1 MRKIKSEKYTMRKLL
16 AWIWQASRGA
26 RPQIVL
32 STLIGIVSV
41 TCSLFFVF
49 LSKETIDI
57 ATGERSGNLWNYGL
71 GMAMLMLTELLLH
84 AADNWI
90 ANTLSAKMQN
100 RLRTRLFGQLMQ
112 SSWQG
117 KERHHSG
124 DVLNRLVQDLGTI
137 VSVITSTFPFV
148 IITLVQF
155 VASFCFLFSMDR
167 VLAVMLVLIL
177 PIFAL
182 LSRIYVQRMRGMNK
196 AVRESDS
203 RIHAVMQESLQHKV
217 VVKTLE
223 QGNDMIHKLG
233 ALQERLY
240 GEVVAR
246 TRFSVLS
253 RSLVSMGFSF
263 GYLTALLWGVFRIQG
278 GVITFGVMTAFL
290 QLVGRIQRPLS
301 DLSRLIPT
309 LVGALTSAE
318 RLIELEELPLEVS
331 GEPIRMKGA
340 AGIRM
345 QNVSFRYADGSK
357 MVLDGVSVDFP
368 PGSMTAILGETGAGK
383 TTLIRLIL
391 SLVSPTKGRVTIYD
405 CEREVEVSPLVRTNL
420 VYVPQGNTLFSGTI
434 RENLLLGR
442 SDATEE
448 ELWGV
453 LRMACAD
460 FVERLPDQLDTS
472 CSEQGGGLSE
482 GQAQRIAIA
491 RSLLRSGTVLLLDE
505 ATSALDPNTERQLLQ
520 NIATTQKGKTVI
532 FITHRTSVL
541 EYCDNVVRID
551 EQ

>member
-1 MRKIKSEKYTMRKLL
+1 MRKLL

-41 TCSLFFVF
+41 SCSLFFVF

-57 ATGERSGNLWNYGL
+57 TTGERSGNLWNYGL

-177 PIFAL
+177 PLFAL

-391 SLVSPTKGRVTIYD
+391 SLVSPTKGMVTIYD

-448 ELWGV
+448 ELWEV

-541 EYCDNVVRID
+541 VYCDNVVRID